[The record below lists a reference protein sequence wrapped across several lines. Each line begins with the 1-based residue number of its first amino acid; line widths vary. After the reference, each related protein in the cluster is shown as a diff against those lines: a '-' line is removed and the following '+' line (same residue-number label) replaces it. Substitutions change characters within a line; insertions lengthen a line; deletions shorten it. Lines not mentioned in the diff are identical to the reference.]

1 MSDKFAGQHEPF
13 LQLPTLCLAAKQKAS
28 SNGVFPSRSRGLTP
42 LHYAASEGHHAT
54 VERLLAAGAN
64 VDAVTNHRRGLGAG
78 RVDPDF
84 TQICR
89 NFGLRALSF
98 LRVYCKHLFKLI
110 EIVVGCGGKGKVNI
124 VFAEVLRN

>member
-1 MSDKFAGQHEPF
+1 MEFQSSSFKFEGQPQPF
-13 LQLPTLCLAAKQKAS
+13 LHQLPTSCLAAKH
-28 SNGVFPSRSRGLTP
+28 VFPSRARGSTP
-42 LHYAASEGHHAT
+42 LHFAASEGHHAT
-54 VERLLAAGAN
+54 AERLLAAGAN
-64 VDAVTNHRRGLGAG
+64 IDAVTNCGRGLGAG

-110 EIVVGCGGKGKVNI
+110 EIVVGCGGKGKVKI